1 MIYETYQSKMDAKKS
16 NCNNASI
23 QNLSDNAV
31 RFRMEMNEPNTTNEI
46 QQKILDQN
54 RKTNNAN
61 AAKTDNEWTNEM
73 KQ

>member
-16 NCNNASI
+16 NRNNASI
-23 QNLSDNAV
+23 QNLRDNAV

>member
-16 NCNNASI
+16 NRNNVSI
-23 QNLSDNAV
+23 QNLRDNAV
-31 RFRMEMNEPNTTNEI
+31 RFRMEMNEPSTTNEI
-46 QQKILDQN
+46 QQKILNQN

>member
-16 NCNNASI
+16 NRNNVSI
-23 QNLSDNAV
+23 QNLRDNAV
-31 RFRMEMNEPNTTNEI
+31 RFRMEMNEPNATNEI